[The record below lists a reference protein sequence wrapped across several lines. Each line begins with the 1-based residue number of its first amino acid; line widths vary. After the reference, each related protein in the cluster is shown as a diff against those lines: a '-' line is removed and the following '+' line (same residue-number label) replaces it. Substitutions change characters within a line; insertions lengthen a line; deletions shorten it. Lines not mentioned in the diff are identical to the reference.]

1 MEQVS
6 QFFGWLFGTRPGV
19 MTLVGGGIV
28 LFFIISLVLE
38 RRTHRLYK
46 NHEKSE
52 GDWDLFDVEDD
63 SESGWSAFD
72 DDNL

>member
-6 QFFGWLFGTRPGV
+6 RFFDWLFGTRPGV
-19 MTLVGGGIV
+19 LTLVGGGIV

-46 NHEKSE
+46 NHERSE
-52 GDWDLFDVEDD
+52 NDWDLFDDEDD

-72 DDNL
+72 DDNV